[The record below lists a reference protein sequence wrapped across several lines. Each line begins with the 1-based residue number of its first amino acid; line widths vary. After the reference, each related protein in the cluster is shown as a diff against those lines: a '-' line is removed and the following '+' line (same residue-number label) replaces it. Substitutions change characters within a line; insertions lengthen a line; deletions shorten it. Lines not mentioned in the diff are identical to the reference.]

1 MPSLLPI
8 LFYPDFFTQD
18 FTLLD
23 LKKAAGE
30 TPRLLLSLKGEEETV
45 LPRPLCAAV
54 PSYGFAAAGM
64 PWSFPSGFMR
74 EPLNTIIPAIRTT
87 II

>member
-8 LFYPDFFTQD
+8 LFYPDFFTQN

-45 LPRPLCAAV
+45 LPRSPLC
-54 PSYGFAAAGM
+54 
-64 PWSFPSGFMR
+64 R
-74 EPLNTIIPAIRTT
+74 RPLLRFCGCRKCPGAFHPAL
-87 II
+87 